1 MEEWYKRSLSL
12 KHQLCGCLMTG
23 ISMTF
28 LVLVLVIKMPKYKGK
43 PTKAGKSIKTE
54 SKMQKD
60 KKKPKK

>member
-1 MEEWYKRSLSL
+1 MIMESDGWNFYVIFNSIISNK
-12 KHQLCGCLMTG
+12 MTK
-23 ISMTF
+23 TD
-28 LVLVLVIKMPKYKGK
+28 PNAGK